1 HVQSLAL
8 SSSYLD
14 NLIIRSVIRKM
25 ITLALASEQYVS
37 SLFDNLAHVVRL
49 LELRRYTAVREETAG
64 TPAVYRR

>member
-25 ITLALASEQYVS
+25 ITLALASEQYLS
-37 SLFDNLAHVVRL
+37 SLFDNLAHVVHL
-49 LELRRYTAVREETAG
+49 LEVPSVYGG
-64 TPAVYRR
+64 T